1 MHITVGEHAFKNV
14 FYPKVGLPKNLTADY
29 KQNVQIIITD
39 AEAELLEN

>member
-14 FYPKVGLPKNLTADY
+14 CFIQKSAFQITADY
-29 KQNVQIIITD
+29 KQKVQIIITD